1 MPQGAKRRSA
11 REIDARR
18 KARELSASVRA
29 REQKLEDLATRY
41 LVAGQE
47 IADIDERTTTKIKE
61 YTDRVQAEAEE
72 TKGPLRVEMAGAVRE
87 MLTLDRIGS
96 VSDRLG
102 EPREVVSQL
111 KADLASEET
120 ASAAAGPG
128 APAQERAPDFGGM
141 PSAATDPTPDVPAGE
156 AAGS

>member
-61 YTDRVQAEAEE
+61 YTDRAQAEAEG
-72 TKGPLRVEMAGAVRE
+72 TKGPLRAEMAGAVRE

-96 VSDRLG
+96 VADRLG
-102 EPREVVSQL
+102 EPREVVSQW
-111 KADLASEET
+111 KADLAGEET
-120 ASAAAGPG
+120 APVAAGPV
-128 APAQERAPDFGGM
+128 ATAREQAADSGGM
-141 PSAATDPTPDVPAGE
+141 PSAVTDAAPDVPAGD

>member
-11 REIDARR
+11 REIEARR

-29 REQKLEDLATRY
+29 REQTLEDLATRY
-41 LVAGQE
+41 LVVGQE

-61 YTDRVQAEAEE
+61 YTDRAEAEAE
-72 TKGPLRVEMAGAVRE
+72 GAKGPLRAEMAGAVRE

-96 VSDRLG
+96 VADRLG
-102 EPREVVSQL
+102 EPRDVVSQW
-111 KADLASEET
+111 KADLAGEEP
-120 ASAAAGPG
+120 AQAAAGSMS
-128 APAQERAPDFGGM
+128 PARQRAPDSGGM
-141 PSAATDPTPDVPAGE
+141 PSAAIDAAPDVPAGE